1 MCLCVDNFEWGRG
14 ANSGKKAVVNK
25 RELGI
30 VDGIRNI
37 SINVNLTTQC
47 IKWSSV
53 FGMKYQ
59 AVYLQK
65 VHTYFYT
72 QQGGE
77 CRPSVMVSHQDVN
90 MLDPEQEVRI

>member
-1 MCLCVDNFEWGRG
+1 MILGHGDIVLHLKETSDVVTSGVGGGVCLCVDNCKWGVELNQDER
-14 ANSGKKAVVNK
+14 VVNK
-25 RELGI
+25 CELGI
-30 VDGIRNI
+30 VDGI

-53 FGMKYQ
+53 YCMKYQ

-72 QQGGE
+72 
-77 CRPSVMVSHQDVN
+77 
-90 MLDPEQEVRI
+90 

>member
-1 MCLCVDNFEWGRG
+1 MILGHGDIVLHLKKTRDVDVTSGAGGGVCLCVDNFEWGRG

-59 AVYLQK
+59 AEYLQK

-72 QQGGE
+72 
-77 CRPSVMVSHQDVN
+77 
-90 MLDPEQEVRI
+90 